1 MHEFARTGMGHRF
14 FEGDLPRLV
23 KATERIAAA
32 LERIAA
38 ALDEP
43 VAAAGIAPPTA
54 RDGDRG

>member
-1 MHEFARTGMGHRF
+1 MLDFARTGMGHRF

-23 KATERIAAA
+23 KAAERIAAA

-43 VAAAGIAPPTA
+43 VAAGSIASPTT
-54 RDGDRG
+54 RDGEGS